1 MELDLHIHSS
11 YSFDSYSKVS
21 DILKNAKKKGLG
33 GLAITDHNTIKGSL
47 EALKSSDDQIIICGS
62 EIGTEIGDI
71 IGLFIN
77 EEIKSRL
84 SFEVIDEINDQGG
97 LAVLAHPFKRR
108 KSLNEEIIKKIDA
121 IEVFNSRAAKTNEN
135 ARKIADD
142 YGLPVTAGSDS
153 HFCFE
158 IGRGRI
164 VVQNAFDTESVR
176 KSIVNKQINIKGI
189 DSGSYLDIFSQSIR
203 IFKQKRYRNIHR
215 KIYERFINRRQ

>member
-1 MELDLHIHSS
+1 MELDLHIHSNH
-11 YSFDSYSKVS
+11 SFDSNSKVS
-21 DILKNAKKKGLG
+21 DIIKTSRKKGLG

-47 EALKSSDDQIIICGS
+47 EALKISGEQVIICGS

-77 EEIKSRL
+77 EDIKSRL

-97 LAVLAHPFKRR
+97 LAVLAHPFKR
-108 KSLNEEIIKKIDA
+108 KKNLNEEIIKKINA
-121 IEVFNSRAAKTNEN
+121 IEVFNSRASKTNDN

-142 YGLPVTAGSDS
+142 YNIPVTAGSDS

-158 IGRGRI
+158 IGRGRV
-164 VVQNAFDTESVR
+164 VVQNDFDTESIR
-176 KSIVNKQINIKGI
+176 KSIVDKQISIKGI

-203 IFKQKRYRNIHR
+203 FYKQKRYKNIHR
-215 KIYERFINRRQ
+215 KIYERFINRCK

>member
-21 DILKNAKKKGLG
+21 DILKNSKKKGLG

-47 EALKSSDDQIIICGS
+47 EALKISDEQMIICGS

-84 SFEVIDEINDQGG
+84 SLEVIDEIKDQGG
-97 LAVLAHPFKRR
+97 LAVLAHPYKRG
-108 KSLNEEIIKKIDA
+108 KNPGNEIIKNVNA
-121 IEVFNSRAAKTNEN
+121 IEVFNARAAKTNEN
-135 ARKIADD
+135 ARKIALD
-142 YGLPVTAGSDS
+142 YDLPMTAGSDS

-158 IGRGRI
+158 VGRGRVI
-164 VVQNAFDTESVR
+164 IRDAVDAENIR
-176 KSIVNKQINIKGI
+176 KSILKKQVDIAGIN
-189 DSGSYLDIFSQSIR
+189 SGSYLDTLSQAIR
-203 IFKQKRYRNIHR
+203 IFKQKRYKNIH
-215 KIYERFINRRQ
+215 KKLYERFINRCK